1 MHTLTRRLALLL
13 ATFSLS
19 TLLSSGVAHAGPGK
33 QDRSEHK
40 QSRMCERL
48 SCTAAQQTQ
57 IKSIREATTPQVKA
71 AREALETLRAEQ
83 RAEWQKAAP
92 SAATLERLDGQID
105 AQQDKIGDLRR
116 AAKLKIHALLTAD
129 QRAKFAAERGDKGR
143 RGKHGKHG
151 KGRKPA

>member
-13 ATFSLS
+13 ATFSVS
-19 TLLSSGVAHAGPGK
+19 TLLSSGVAHAGPAAGK

-40 QSRMCERL
+40 QNRLCERL
-48 SCTAAQQTQ
+48 ACTAAQKTQ
-57 IKSIREATTPQVKA
+57 IESIREATTPQVKA
-71 AREALETLRAEQ
+71 ARDAMQDLRAQQ

-105 AQQDKIGDLRR
+105 AQKDKIGDLRR

-129 QRAKFAAERGDKGR
+129 QRAKFTAEKGK

-151 KGRKPA
+151 KGRKSA

>member
-19 TLLSSGVAHAGPGK
+19 TLLSSGVAHAGPAAGK
-33 QDRSEHK
+33 QDRSEQK
-40 QSRMCERL
+40 QNRLCERL
-48 SCTAAQQTQ
+48 ACTAAQKTQ
-57 IKSIREATTPQVKA
+57 IESIHDATAPQVKA
-71 AREALETLRAEQ
+71 AREAMQSLRAQQ

-105 AQQDKIGDLRR
+105 AQKDKIGDLRR

-129 QRAKFAAERGDKGR
+129 QRAKFTAEKGKR
-143 RGKHGKHG
+143 GKHG
-151 KGRKPA
+151 KGRKSA